1 VNTEPPRKIYVSCV
15 LDEEKFQHL
24 IQRSEEGTYL
34 RFSIQPITSLL
45 NPSVL
50 AALKSLRC
58 VPLSIFR
65 WSTKLSK
72 TSRPCAKNS
81 SSLLSV
87 FWIKLCSSKARN
99 SLPPGCGVGP
109 RNGDSEMTSPRG
121 RSSGCRV
128 ELPGFVFRKRL
139 RLSACEGESGEA
151 EEAEMSSVRFA
162 SATYV
167 WETKPTA
174 FRVVL
179 GVRKCRKCALRL
191 PFRPQ
196 VVQTEFLVL
205 YSLF

>member
-1 VNTEPPRKIYVSCV
+1 M
-15 LDEEKFQHL
+15 
-24 IQRSEEGTYL
+24 
-34 RFSIQPITSLL
+34 
-45 NPSVL
+45 
-50 AALKSLRC
+50 
-58 VPLSIFR
+58 PLSIFR

-109 RNGDSEMTSPRG
+109 RNGDSEMTSPWG
-121 RSSGCRV
+121 RSPGCRV
-128 ELPGFVFRKRL
+128 ELPGFVFKKRL
-139 RLSACEGESGEA
+139 RLSECEGESGEA

-167 WETKPTA
+167 WETTA
-174 FRVVL
+174 FRVAL
-179 GVRKCRKCALRL
+179 GVIKCRKCALRL
-191 PFRPQ
+191 PFRLL